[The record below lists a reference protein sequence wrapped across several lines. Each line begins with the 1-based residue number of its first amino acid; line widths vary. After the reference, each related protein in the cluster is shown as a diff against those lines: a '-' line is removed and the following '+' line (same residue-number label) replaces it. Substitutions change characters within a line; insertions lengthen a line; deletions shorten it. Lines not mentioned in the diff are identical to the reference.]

1 MSLLLIVR
9 FLHIL
14 SAIWF
19 IGGILAR
26 QIVRAYAKRTDDVRR
41 FAALSEAA
49 GRIESTMVIP
59 GNMAVILFGVI
70 FALMIDA
77 PIFGFLQGSP
87 RNWLLVSNILL
98 VIGFLNVPLIF
109 LPRGKLFDAALKD
122 ALDKGEMTPELRLR
136 LDDPVVRAAH
146 WYELIGMGAVVF
158 LMVFRPF

>member
-1 MSLLLIVR
+1 MNLLLVVR
-9 FLHIL
+9 FLHIF

-26 QIVRAYAKRTDDVRR
+26 QIVRAYARRTDDVRR

-59 GNMAVILFGVI
+59 GNAAVILFGVI
-70 FALMIDA
+70 FALMIGA
-77 PIFGFLQGSP
+77 PIFGFLQGAS

-98 VIGFLNVPLIF
+98 LIGFLNVPLIF
-109 LPRGKLFDAALKD
+109 LPRGKLFDAALVD
-122 ALDKGEMTPELRLR
+122 ALARGEMTPELRLR
-136 LDDPVVRAAH
+136 LEDPVVRAAH
-146 WYELIGMGAVVF
+146 WYELAAMVAVVF